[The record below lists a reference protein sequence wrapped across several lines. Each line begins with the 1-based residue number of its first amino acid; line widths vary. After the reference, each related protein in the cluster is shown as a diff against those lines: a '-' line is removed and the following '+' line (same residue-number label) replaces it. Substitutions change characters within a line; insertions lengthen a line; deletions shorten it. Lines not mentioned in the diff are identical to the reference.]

1 MQTLNISLDNS
12 HLSRY
17 AQPIAPI
24 GPIFPTGDH
33 LALSSAS
40 LPPVRTTTRSYAKPI
55 LWTLLGLAFLSV
67 IYYSELPLRH
77 TGTPF
82 DTYRARLVRDRFF
95 LFPHALCGT
104 LALLSGP
111 LQFSTR
117 LRRKH
122 LQFHRILGR
131 VYVFSVLIAASIALI
146 LTQGSHLEIGTYVQS
161 GIWIICTLAA
171 FLTARNR
178 QIPQHR
184 QWMIRSYAVTYTFI
198 TLRVPNP
205 WPAFFNM
212 NSAQFT
218 LTIIIVT
225 FLSVFLADIAFNWRE
240 LTHRRA

>member
-1 MQTLNISLDNS
+1 MQSPNISLDNS
-12 HLSRY
+12 HPSRY
-17 AQPIAPI
+17 PRPI
-24 GPIFPTGDH
+24 GPIFLVGDH
-33 LALSSAS
+33 VATSSAS
-40 LPPVRTTTRSYAKPI
+40 LPPSRATTRSYAKPI
-55 LWTLLGLAFLSV
+55 LWTILGLAVLLV
-67 IYYSELPLRH
+67 IVSSELPLRH
-77 TGTPF
+77 TGTVF
-82 DTYRARLVRDRFF
+82 DAYRARLLRDRLF

-131 VYVFSVLIAASIALI
+131 VYVFSVFIAASIALI

-161 GIWIICTLAA
+161 GAWILCTLAA

-184 QWMIRSYAVTYTFI
+184 QWMIRSYAVTFTFI
-198 TLRVPNP
+198 ILRLPNP
-205 WPAFFNM
+205 WPAFVNM
-212 NSAQFT
+212 SEPHFT
-218 LTIIIVT
+218 LTIIFVT
-225 FLSVFLADIAFNWRE
+225 FLSVFLPDIAFNWRE